1 MGRPHALDQPIAV
14 GIIHNSQLIREG
26 IADLLN
32 RQAGVRVM
40 GTFGNIREAMDQPI
54 QGDHVL
60 LYDLGTSH
68 QDGAGLLQELRHQ
81 VPQGKVLVF
90 GVADD
95 VQAILECVRAGASGC
110 VLDDVS
116 LDDLLA
122 AVQSVS
128 RGTPSVSP
136 KVVTTLF
143 SYVASLQAGDDRPPA
158 APLTP
163 REEQVL
169 QLVAEGLDN
178 KEIAQKLYLQPQT
191 VKNYVHQVLQKLN
204 LRNRLEVIRSQRPP
218 KH

>member
-1 MGRPHALDQPIAV
+1 MEGPIAV
-14 GIIHNSQLIREG
+14 AIIHNSQLIREG
-26 IADLLN
+26 IRDLLN
-32 RQAGVRVM
+32 KQPGVRAS
-40 GTFGNIREAMDQPI
+40 GAFGSAREAFEQPV

-68 QDGAGLLQELRHQ
+68 QDGPALMQELRER

-110 VLDDVS
+110 ILDNVS
-116 LDDLLA
+116 VDDLVSA
-122 AVQSVS
+122 IHSVS
-128 RGTPSVSP
+128 NGTPSMSP

-143 SYVASLQAGDDRPPA
+143 NYVARLQAGDDSPPST
-158 APLTP
+158 PLTA

-169 QLVAEGLDN
+169 QMMAEGLDN

-204 LRNRLEVIRSQRPP
+204 LHNRLEVIRSRRST

>member
-1 MGRPHALDQPIAV
+1 MVNEPIAV
-14 GIIHNSQLIREG
+14 GIIHGSQLVRDG
-26 IADLLN
+26 IGGLLN
-32 RQAGVRVM
+32 HEHGVRVS
-40 GTFGNIREAMDQPI
+40 GAFGNAREALDRPV
-54 QGDHVL
+54 QGEHVL
-60 LYDLGTSH
+60 LYDLATSH
-68 QDGAGLLQELRHQ
+68 QDGPVFMRELHDRL
-81 VPQGKVLVF
+81 PQAKILMF

-110 VLDDVS
+110 ILDDVS

-122 AVQSVS
+122 AIRSVS
-128 RGTPSVSP
+128 SGLPSSSP

-143 SYVASLQAGDDRPPA
+143 SYVARLQAGDDRPPA

-178 KEIAQKLYLQPQT
+178 KAIAQRLYLQPQT

-204 LRNRLEVIRSQRPP
+204 LHNRLEVIRSLRAP

>member
-1 MGRPHALDQPIAV
+1 MAVESISV
-14 GIIHNSQLIREG
+14 GIIHSSELVREG
-26 IADLLN
+26 IGDLVN
-32 RQAGVRVM
+32 KQAGVRVS
-40 GTFGNIREAMDQPI
+40 GAFGNAREALDRPL

-68 QDGAGLLQELRHQ
+68 QDGPALIQELRERI
-81 VPQGKVLVF
+81 PQARVLMF

-95 VQAILECVRAGASGC
+95 VHAILECVRVGASGC
-110 VLDDVS
+110 ILDDVS

-122 AVQSVS
+122 AIRSVS
-128 RGTPSVSP
+128 RGTPSSSP

-158 APLTP
+158 APLTT

-178 KEIAQKLYLQPQT
+178 KAIAQRLYLQPQT
-191 VKNYVHQVLQKLN
+191 VKNYVHLVLQKLN
-204 LRNRLEVIRSQRPP
+204 LRSRLDVIRSMRSG